1 MTLKMQKMFSKGG
14 VNVKQRIA
22 KLIDL
27 KSIITIIITGVLT
40 YGFIV
45 GKISNEQ
52 FMTIATMIFTFYFA
66 KKDKNKEGDEWRMAT
81 TDTRT
86 EEEIQQEQEECKGK
100 EEE

>member
-1 MTLKMQKMFSKGG
+1 MK
-14 VNVKQRIA
+14 KQIS

-27 KSIITIIITGVLT
+27 KSIITIIITGGLI

-45 GKISNEQ
+45 GKINSEQ

-66 KKDKNKEGDEWRMAT
+66 KKKEGDDNMAT

-86 EEEIQQEQEECKGK
+86 EEEIKEQLVKDYQPIEVEEKK